1 MQKAH
6 FAVRSCKLP
15 GFMQRRICST
25 VQFFGNSGLPFAMVP
40 CLHQCNVDIKRKLR
54 ECRAQK
60 CNPCFGA
67 KGPLRIRACKQPGFM
82 QRRIWPTVQICG
94 NSGLPFAMVPCLHQC
109 NLDIKRKLRECRAQ
123 KCNPCFGAKG
133 PLRSTGLQTSRFHAA
148 PYMSDST
155 NLREFGVTFRHG
167 TVFAPMQ
174 S

>member
-6 FAVRSCKLP
+6 FAVRACKHPGSCSAVYVRQYKFA
-15 GFMQRRICST
+15 GFRGYLSPWYRACTNAMLILKGSCGNAEPKNVILVS
-25 VQFFGNSGLPFAMVP
+25 VQKALFAV
-40 CLHQCNVDIKRKLR
+40 
-54 ECRAQK
+54 
-60 CNPCFGA
+60 
-67 KGPLRIRACKQPGFM
+67 RACKHPGFM

-94 NSGLPFAMVPCLHQC
+94 NSRLPFAMVPCLHQC

-123 KCNPCFGAKG
+123 KCNPCLGAIG

-148 PYMSDST
+148 PYMADST

>member
-1 MQKAH
+1 MQNPH
-6 FAVRSCKLP
+6 SAVRACKHP
-15 GFMQRRICST
+15 GFMQRRIWPT
-25 VQFFGNSGLPFAMVP
+25 VQFCGNSGLPFAMVP

-67 KGPLRIRACKQPGFM
+67 KGPLPSTGLQTSRFHAAPYMADSTIF
-82 QRRIWPTVQICG
+82 G

-109 NLDIKRKLRECRAQ
+109 NVDIKRKLRECRAK

-133 PLRSTGLQTSRFHAA
+133 PLHSTGLQTSRFHAA
-148 PYMSDST
+148 PCMADST
-155 NLREFGVTFRHG
+155 NLREFGITFRHG

-174 S
+174 C